1 MFGYHDSNPE
11 DTVAAINLQTFE
23 VIASTKRQVQKY
35 IIERDLDGLRSAI
48 NIVESSIFADGWTP
62 AFARKWQEILYL
74 AKNALEAYES

>member
-74 AKNALEAYES
+74 AKNALEVYER